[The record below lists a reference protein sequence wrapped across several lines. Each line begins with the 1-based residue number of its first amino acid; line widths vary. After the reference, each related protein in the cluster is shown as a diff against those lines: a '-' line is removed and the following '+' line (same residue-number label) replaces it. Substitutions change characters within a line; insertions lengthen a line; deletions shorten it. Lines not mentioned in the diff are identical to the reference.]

1 MWNFLRPTLLAI
13 PFRKYTHHIVTV
25 FTLTKECP
33 NIFLKEKSLWPIIWI
48 YSSHSFLQ
56 PITIDMK
63 IKIRKVSENMHN
75 VFRIFVFPPG
85 PDRRWWKRFPQ
96 LTWCASPFSESRKP
110 DIINLYL
117 GAQSS
122 FSSMNCNQ
130 NNVRRF
136 CILYSYHNNIFG
148 KFTWVSSSML
158 ITEQWRKAL
167 LSTWTLRK
175 DFYVKSRE
183 RLKILE
189 WLVRTPNVV
198 GLNIL

>member
-13 PFRKYTHHIVTV
+13 PLRKYTHHIVTV
-25 FTLTKECP
+25 FTLTKDCL
-33 NIFLKEKSLWPIIWI
+33 NIFSKEKSLWPIIWI

-56 PITIDMK
+56 PITIDIK

-130 NNVRRF
+130 NNVDGSADHIIMLGDFVF
-136 CILYSYHNNIFG
+136 CIHIIIIFLE
-148 KFTWVSSSML
+148 SSP
-158 ITEQWRKAL
+158 ECPRPCW
-167 LSTWTLRK
+167 
-175 DFYVKSRE
+175 
-183 RLKILE
+183 
-189 WLVRTPNVV
+189 
-198 GLNIL
+198 